1 MQIRNID
8 GDCAS
13 ALEPVAIAFARTLEM
28 ERELGGSFCVIK
40 DGQAVVDVWGGFA
53 DAARTKPWRPDTLV
67 NVWSTTK
74 GMLALCIARLTDQ
87 GLLAY
92 DRAVSDYWPAFA
104 ANGKG
109 EITVSQLFSH
119 QAGIC
124 GPTRQLK
131 EDDFYAVEDLADLLA
146 AEAPQW
152 VPGSRSGYHALSIG
166 YLGHGLVRRVTGKSV
181 GEYFRDEI
189 GAPLSVDFHM
199 GVGAEEAG
207 RIAEIA
213 HDGQPQ
219 SGGEATFNEYQRL
232 AQVHLPIRA
241 GVANDPRWQ
250 ATGIAS
256 AGGSG
261 NARALARVYG
271 ALATD
276 RRIDDAELVSERAL
290 AAATTPQIEN
300 EDLVLRF
307 PITWGIGFA
316 LNKGMGAYGP
326 NPRAFGHHGWGG
338 SFAFADPERRIGV
351 AYAMNF
357 MREPVGAPDPRFT
370 ALVNTLYECL

>member
-1 MQIRNID
+1 MRDHNIE
-8 GDCAS
+8 GEFAT
-13 ALEPVAIAFARTLEM
+13 AFGPLAKTFARVLEL
-28 ERELGGSFCVIK
+28 EGELGGSFCVFK
-40 DGQAVVDVWGGFA
+40 DGQAVVDIWGGSA
-53 DAARTKPWRPDTLV
+53 DAARTKPWRSDTLV

-92 DRAVSDYWPAFA
+92 DRPVSDYWPAFA
-104 ANGKG
+104 DNGKG

-124 GPTRQLK
+124 GPTRQLS

-152 VPGSRSGYHALSIG
+152 VPGTRSGYHALSIG

-189 GAPLSVDFHM
+189 GGPLSLDFYM
-199 GVGAEEAG
+199 GIGADEAG

-213 HDGQPQ
+213 HDGERM
-219 SGGEATFNEYQRL
+219 SGGEPAYNLHQRR
-232 AQVHLPIRA
+232 AHVYLPIRP
-241 GVANDPRWQ
+241 GIANDPRWQ
-250 ATGIAS
+250 AMGIAS

-261 NARALARVYG
+261 NARALATVYG

-276 RRIDDAELVSERAL
+276 RRIGGVELVSHRGL

-300 EDLVLRF
+300 EDLVLR
-307 PITWGIGFA
+307 IMRTWGIGFA
-316 LNKGMGAYGP
+316 LNKGSEAYGS
-326 NPRAFGHHGWGG
+326 NPQAFGHHGWGG
-338 SFAFADPERRIGV
+338 SFAFADPERGIGV

-357 MREPVGAPDPRFT
+357 MREPVGPPDPRFT
-370 ALVNTLYECL
+370 ALVRVLYECL

>member
-1 MQIRNID
+1 V
-8 GDCAS
+8 AS
-13 ALEPVAIAFARTLEM
+13 TFARILER
-28 ERELGGSFCVIK
+28 EGELGGSFCVTR
-40 DGQAVVDVWGGFA
+40 DGQAVVDIWGGFA
-53 DAARTKPWRPDTLV
+53 DAARTKPWRSDTLV

-131 EDDFYAVEDLADLLA
+131 EDDFYAVEELADLLA

-152 VPGSRSGYHALSIG
+152 DPGSRSGYHALSIG

-199 GVGAEEAG
+199 GVGPADVG

-213 HDGQPQ
+213 HDGQPM
-219 SGGEATFNEYQRL
+219 SGGEAAYN
-232 AQVHLPIRA
+232 VHQTRAHVYLPIRP
-241 GVANDPRWQ
+241 GIANDPRWQ

-256 AGGSG
+256 AGGCGS
-261 NARALARVYG
+261 ARALARVYG

-276 RRIDDAELVSERAL
+276 RRIEGVELVSERAL

-300 EDLVLRF
+300 EDLVLR
-307 PITWGIGFA
+307 IARTWGIGFV
-316 LNKGMGAYGP
+316 LNKGSDAYGP
-326 NPRAFGHHGWGG
+326 NPKAFGHRGWGG
-338 SFAFADPERRIGV
+338 SFAFADPEHRIGV

-357 MREPVGAPDPRFT
+357 MREPVGADDQRF
-370 ALVNTLYECL
+370 ASLVKVLYGCL